1 MELCQTVASFQLCN
15 LQHSIV
21 SLIYKTLDCTLVNT
35 FSLFPFSKLIQAQQ
49 MRLNASNLLITSIQ
63 LNEMMRDAE
72 AEAGQVANSSE
83 DAEIEDDD
91 G

>member
-1 MELCQTVASFQLCN
+1 MLTHF
-15 LQHSIV
+15 
-21 SLIYKTLDCTLVNT
+21 
-35 FSLFPFSKLIQAQQ
+35 LFPFSKLIQAQQ